1 VKDTMQ
7 ELRSQLD
14 MTYRLLRT
22 TEDAVLAERRRDR
35 ELNAADAEDRASA
48 AVTRRIGG

>member
-1 VKDTMQ
+1 MADMK

-14 MTYRLLRT
+14 MTYRLLRA

-35 ELNAADAEDRASA
+35 ELNAAVAEDRASA
-48 AVTRRIGG
+48 GIRGVRG